1 MKRTIL
7 CALAILFMT
16 TSCRFTRD
24 LGPAP
29 APDASSTPAPT
40 PPAARPATESTDPV
54 LNLRYSDE
62 PAARAEALSLD
73 VYPATGADLPVVIFV
88 HGGGWFRG
96 DKSNVDAKPVG
107 FNARG
112 FVFVSVNY
120 RLIPEVDV
128 TRQMQDVARAV
139 AWVKENIGQYGGDPS
154 RMFLMGH
161 SAGDVARAVAWAKE
175 NIGQYGGDP
184 SRLFLM
190 GHSAGGHL
198 VSLLGTD
205 ESYLRA
211 EGLSLADIR
220 GVVSLDTQ
228 AYDIYKLMSNLPPAS
243 GEVYRETFGDD
254 PEFWKAMSPQRHVKA
269 DKNIPPFAVVYTGG
283 KESRA
288 TLSKEFFASLQ
299 EAGIPSVLLPAPEKT
314 HGKLNREFGL
324 PNDRISKLVF
334 DWLDELL
341 R

>member
-96 DKSNVDAKPVG
+96 DKSNVDAKPAG

-154 RMFLMGH
+154 RM
-161 SAGDVARAVAWAKE
+161 
-175 NIGQYGGDP
+175 
-184 SRLFLM
+184 FLM

-254 PEFWKAMSPQRHVKA
+254 PEFWKAMSPQRHAAA

>member
-1 MKRTIL
+1 
-7 CALAILFMT
+7 
-16 TSCRFTRD
+16 
-24 LGPAP
+24 
-29 APDASSTPAPT
+29 
-40 PPAARPATESTDPV
+40 
-54 LNLRYSDE
+54 
-62 PAARAEALSLD
+62 
-73 VYPATGADLPVVIFV
+73 
-88 HGGGWFRG
+88 
-96 DKSNVDAKPVG
+96 
-107 FNARG
+107 
-112 FVFVSVNY
+112 
-120 RLIPEVDV
+120 
-128 TRQMQDVARAV
+128 
-139 AWVKENIGQYGGDPS
+139 
-154 RMFLMGH
+154 
-161 SAGDVARAVAWAKE
+161 
-175 NIGQYGGDP
+175 
-184 SRLFLM
+184 M

-205 ESYLRA
+205 ESHLRA
-211 EGLSLADIR
+211 EGLSLKDVR

-254 PEFWKAMSPQRHVKA
+254 PEFWKAMSPQRHAAA

-299 EAGIPSVLLPAPEKT
+299 EAGIPSVLFPAPEKT

-334 DWLDELL
+334 DWLEELL

>member
-40 PPAARPATESTDPV
+40 PPAARPATESADPV

-96 DKSNVDAKPVG
+96 DKSNVDAKPAG

-139 AWVKENIGQYGGDPS
+139 AWVKQNIRQYGGDLS
-154 RMFLMGH
+154 RM
-161 SAGDVARAVAWAKE
+161 
-175 NIGQYGGDP
+175 
-184 SRLFLM
+184 FLM

-228 AYDIYKLMSNLPPAS
+228 AYDIYKLMSNLPLAS

-254 PEFWKAMSPQRHVKA
+254 PEFWKAMSPQRHAAA

>member
-40 PPAARPATESTDPV
+40 PPAARPATESADPV

-96 DKSNVDAKPVG
+96 DKSNVDAKPAG

-139 AWVKENIGQYGGDPS
+139 AWVKQNIRQYGGDLS
-154 RMFLMGH
+154 RM
-161 SAGDVARAVAWAKE
+161 
-175 NIGQYGGDP
+175 
-184 SRLFLM
+184 FLM

-254 PEFWKAMSPQRHVKA
+254 PEFWKAMSPQRHAAA

-334 DWLDELL
+334 DWLEELL

>member
-96 DKSNVDAKPVG
+96 DKSNVDAKPAG

-139 AWVKENIGQYGGDPS
+139 AWV
-154 RMFLMGH
+154 
-161 SAGDVARAVAWAKE
+161 KE

-228 AYDIYKLMSNLPPAS
+228 AYDIYKLMSNLPPAG
-243 GEVYRETFGDD
+243 GEVYREAFGDD

>member
-96 DKSNVDAKPVG
+96 DKSNVDAKPAG

-139 AWVKENIGQYGGDPS
+139 AWAKENIGQYGGDPS
-154 RMFLMGH
+154 RM
-161 SAGDVARAVAWAKE
+161 
-175 NIGQYGGDP
+175 
-184 SRLFLM
+184 FLM

-228 AYDIYKLMSNLPPAS
+228 AYDIYKLMSNLPLAS

-254 PEFWKAMSPQRHVKA
+254 PEFWKAMSPQRHAAA

>member
-96 DKSNVDAKPVG
+96 DKSNVDAKPAG

-139 AWVKENIGQYGGDPS
+139 AWVKQNIRQYGGDLS
-154 RMFLMGH
+154 RM
-161 SAGDVARAVAWAKE
+161 
-175 NIGQYGGDP
+175 
-184 SRLFLM
+184 FLM

-254 PEFWKAMSPQRHVKA
+254 PEFWKAMSPQRHAAA
-269 DKNIPPFAVVYTGG
+269 DKNIPPFAIVYTGG

-334 DWLDELL
+334 DWLEELL

>member
-96 DKSNVDAKPVG
+96 DKSNVDAKPAG

-139 AWVKENIGQYGGDPS
+139 AWV
-154 RMFLMGH
+154 
-161 SAGDVARAVAWAKE
+161 KE

-254 PEFWKAMSPQRHVKA
+254 PEFWKAMSPQRHAAA

>member
-96 DKSNVDAKPVG
+96 DKSNVDAKPAG

-139 AWVKENIGQYGGDPS
+139 AWVKQNIRQYGGDLS
-154 RMFLMGH
+154 RM
-161 SAGDVARAVAWAKE
+161 
-175 NIGQYGGDP
+175 
-184 SRLFLM
+184 FLM

-228 AYDIYKLMSNLPPAS
+228 AYDIYKLMSNLPPAG
-243 GEVYRETFGDD
+243 GEVYREAFGDD

-269 DKNIPPFAVVYTGG
+269 DKNIPP
-283 KESRA
+283 
-288 TLSKEFFASLQ
+288 
-299 EAGIPSVLLPAPEKT
+299 
-314 HGKLNREFGL
+314 
-324 PNDRISKLVF
+324 
-334 DWLDELL
+334 
-341 R
+341 

>member
-7 CALAILFMT
+7 CALVILFVT

-24 LGPAP
+24 PSILRQVQDTASLRTGSEPAP

-40 PPAARPATESTDPV
+40 PSAARPATESADPV

-62 PAARAEALSLD
+62 PAAHAESLSLD
-73 VYPATGADLPVVIFV
+73 VYPATGTDLPVVIFV

-96 DKSNVDAKPVG
+96 DKSNVDAKPAG

-112 FVFVSVNY
+112 FVFVSINY

-154 RMFLMGH
+154 R
-161 SAGDVARAVAWAKE
+161 
-175 NIGQYGGDP
+175 
-184 SRLFLM
+184 LFLM

-205 ESYLRA
+205 ESHLRA

-228 AYDIYKLMSNLPPAS
+228 AYDIYKLMSNLPPTG

-269 DKNIPPFAVVYTGG
+269 DKNIPPFAVVYTSG

-324 PNDRISKLVF
+324 PNDRISNLVF
-334 DWLDELL
+334 EWLEELL

>member
-40 PPAARPATESTDPV
+40 PPAARPATESADPV

-96 DKSNVDAKPVG
+96 DKSNVDAKPAG

-139 AWVKENIGQYGGDPS
+139 AWVKQNIRQYGGDLS
-154 RMFLMGH
+154 RM
-161 SAGDVARAVAWAKE
+161 
-175 NIGQYGGDP
+175 
-184 SRLFLM
+184 FLM

>member
-1 MKRTIL
+1 
-7 CALAILFMT
+7 MT

-96 DKSNVDAKPVG
+96 DKSNVDAKPAG

-154 RMFLMGH
+154 RM
-161 SAGDVARAVAWAKE
+161 
-175 NIGQYGGDP
+175 
-184 SRLFLM
+184 FLM

-299 EAGIPSVLLPAPEKT
+299 EAGIPSVLFPAPEKT

>member
-161 SAGDVARAVAWAKE
+161 SAG
-175 NIGQYGGDP
+175 
-184 SRLFLM
+184 
-190 GHSAGGHL
+190 GHL

-254 PEFWKAMSPQRHVKA
+254 PEFWKAMSPQRHAAA

>member
-96 DKSNVDAKPVG
+96 DKSNVDAKPAG

-139 AWVKENIGQYGGDPS
+139 AWVKQNIRQYGGDLS
-154 RMFLMGH
+154 RM
-161 SAGDVARAVAWAKE
+161 
-175 NIGQYGGDP
+175 
-184 SRLFLM
+184 FLM

-228 AYDIYKLMSNLPPAS
+228 AYDIYKLMSNLPPAG
-243 GEVYRETFGDD
+243 GEVYREAFGDD

-269 DKNIPPFAVVYTGG
+269 DKNIPPFAVVYTSG

-299 EAGIPSVLLPAPEKT
+299 
-314 HGKLNREFGL
+314 
-324 PNDRISKLVF
+324 
-334 DWLDELL
+334 
-341 R
+341 

>member
-96 DKSNVDAKPVG
+96 DKSNVDAKPAG

-154 RMFLMGH
+154 RM
-161 SAGDVARAVAWAKE
+161 
-175 NIGQYGGDP
+175 
-184 SRLFLM
+184 FLM

-254 PEFWKAMSPQRHVKA
+254 PEFWKAMSPQRHAAA

-299 EAGIPSVLLPAPEKT
+299 EAGIPSVLFPAPEKT

>member
-154 RMFLMGH
+154 R
-161 SAGDVARAVAWAKE
+161 
-175 NIGQYGGDP
+175 
-184 SRLFLM
+184 LFLM

-228 AYDIYKLMSNLPPAS
+228 AYDIYKLMSNLPLAS

-254 PEFWKAMSPQRHVKA
+254 PEFWKAMSPQRHAAA

>member
-7 CALAILFMT
+7 CALAILFVT

-40 PPAARPATESTDPV
+40 PPAARPATESADPV

-62 PAARAEALSLD
+62 PAAHAESLSLD

-96 DKSNVDAKPVG
+96 DKSNVDAKPAG

-139 AWVKENIGQYGGDPS
+139 AWVKQNI
-154 RMFLMGH
+154 R
-161 SAGDVARAVAWAKE
+161 
-175 NIGQYGGDP
+175 QYGGDP

-211 EGLSLADIR
+211 EGLSLKDIR

-228 AYDIYKLMSNLPPAS
+228 AYDIYKLMFNLPPTG

-254 PEFWKAMSPQRHVKA
+254 PEFWKAMSPQRHAAA
-269 DKNIPPFAVVYTGG
+269 DKNIPPFAVVYTEG

-299 EAGIPSVLLPAPEKT
+299 EAGIPSVLFPAPEKT
-314 HGKLNREFGL
+314 HGQLNREFGL

-334 DWLDELL
+334 EWLEELL

>member
-96 DKSNVDAKPVG
+96 DKSNVDAKPAG

-139 AWVKENIGQYGGDPS
+139 AWVKQNIRQYGGDLS
-154 RMFLMGH
+154 RM
-161 SAGDVARAVAWAKE
+161 
-175 NIGQYGGDP
+175 
-184 SRLFLM
+184 FLM

-228 AYDIYKLMSNLPPAS
+228 AYDIYKLMSNLPLAS

-254 PEFWKAMSPQRHVKA
+254 PEFWKAMSPQRHAAA